1 MQRRTASG
9 VSCVLE
15 IGTIYEPSHLNDVSI
30 GNALME
36 TAVRL
41 RVRTAH
47 FLLFFV
53 GFVGFQE
60 NEGDMA
66 FSEEGVKGPTERD
79 EGAYR
84 VEVTVENAL
93 AEFFRLAWSAPHLEK
108 IWKDWTLEKIWK
120 ERLARDQK
128 TETVEES
135 DWLVWLWEEKET
147 NHIRSS

>member
-15 IGTIYEPSHLNDVSI
+15 MGTIYEPSHLNDVSI
-30 GNALME
+30 GNALVE
-36 TAVRL
+36 TAARL

-108 IWKDWTLEKIWK
+108 IWKDWT
-120 ERLARDQK
+120 RDQK

-135 DWLVWLWEEKET
+135 DWLVWLWERK
-147 NHIRSS
+147 

>member
-1 MQRRTASG
+1 M
-9 VSCVLE
+9 
-15 IGTIYEPSHLNDVSI
+15 
-30 GNALME
+30 
-36 TAVRL
+36 
-41 RVRTAH
+41 
-47 FLLFFV
+47 
-53 GFVGFQE
+53 GFQE

-120 ERLARDQK
+120 DWTRDQK

-135 DWLVWLWEEKET
+135 DWLVWLW
-147 NHIRSS
+147 